1 MKSKKIP
8 SHLLLFATIFL
19 EFFQSS
25 GLGPSVLLCFRRP
38 VATCHFDNTMTK
50 ERTSSD
56 QPSQSSEPSPLA
68 ISQLFQEVLEQEE
81 SKPDP
86 PSTSH
91 IYEKGH
97 HLHRYLPAVPPS
109 LTNFPAVTNP
119 TSSNENQLD
128 HLHSRHQRDQNS
140 YTLITPVRDLSGP
153 TISPVNPFFRGT
165 SAASR
170 RVGRSGH
177 GVGFVQPASYL
188 RPRDHLIPMAPIQ
201 PARAIDGDEQ
211 LGLVSDC
218 LASFCHLRHVFGH
231 RCLPPP
237 TMPITFI
244 SLQGSK
250 ISCF

>member
-1 MKSKKIP
+1 
-8 SHLLLFATIFL
+8 
-19 EFFQSS
+19 
-25 GLGPSVLLCFRRP
+25 
-38 VATCHFDNTMTK
+38 MTK

-56 QPSQSSEPSPLA
+56 QPAQSSEPLPPA

-119 TSSNENQLD
+119 TSSDEKKFD
-128 HLHSRHQRDQNS
+128 HLHSRHERDQNS
-140 YTLITPVRDLSGP
+140 YTLINPVSGP
-153 TISPVNPFFRGT
+153 TSSPINPSFPGT

-170 RVGRSGH
+170 RVGREGH

-188 RPRDHLIPMAPIQ
+188 RSRDHLIPMAPIQ

-211 LGLVSDC
+211 LGLVSDR
-218 LASFCHLRHVFGH
+218 LARFSRRYKL
-231 RCLPPP
+231 
-237 TMPITFI
+237 
-244 SLQGSK
+244 S
-250 ISCF
+250 